1 MVKEFMADIMQDGH
15 TANNS
20 GKQGGAGERAG
31 QHPTK
36 TPALTRGNVP
46 AQI

>member
-1 MVKEFMADIMQDGH
+1 MVKEVVADIMQDGH
-15 TANNS
+15 TAHDS

-31 QHPTK
+31 RHPTK